1 MKPEEYWH
9 QAGEAGYDNTYY
21 VSHDVGEHLSRR
33 LRALAVDIAGQIG
46 IRADARVLDLGCG
59 DGSFANTVLARTYQY
74 VHGCDLSEGG
84 IRRAQESAELS
95 NVQFEVCDLRNLK
108 FRDDE
113 RYGGAFLMGILHH
126 VKQATPEIVRKLREV
141 TDKVVV
147 LEPNGNHLLRKALE
161 LTPSYRAAGE
171 DSFKTAELEAIFK
184 DAGFRRPVWQRVNLF
199 PNFTPRWVFR
209 ALRFAEP
216 ACESSSILRAL
227 CTVNMWGFA
236 A

>member
-21 VSHDVGEHLSRR
+21 VSSDVGEHLSRR
-33 LRALAVDIAGQIG
+33 LRALAVDIASQIG
-46 IRADARVLDLGCG
+46 IREDAHVLDLGCG
-59 DGSFANTVLARTYQY
+59 DGSFANAVLARTYRL
-74 VHGCDLSEGG
+74 VEGCDLSEGG
-84 IRRAQESAELS
+84 IRRARESAKS
-95 NVQFEVCDLRNLK
+95 TNVRFEVCDLRHLK
-108 FRDDE
+108 FRDDQQ
-113 RYGGAFLMGILHH
+113 YDGAFLMGILHH
-126 VKQATPEIVRKLREV
+126 VKQATPEIVRKLRGV

-171 DSFKTAELEAIFK
+171 DSFKTTELEAIFK

-199 PNFTPRWVFR
+199 PNFTPSWAFR
-209 ALRFAEP
+209 ALRFVEP
-216 ACESSSILRAL
+216 ACESNSILRAL